1 MSIVPGLRTW
11 WLLGGVFVLTI
22 PLVNPYLRGDG
33 HGYYA
38 YVRSAVIDHDLD
50 FENEFRHGDPL
61 FREIYFDEQGS
72 LRPAMR
78 SSTGLVINQWAVG
91 PSILWLPFFLVAH
104 AAVTLLNVFGAGV
117 PADGF
122 SMPYRWFCAAGTA
135 CYGWLSLLL
144 MRGPAARIA
153 GARAAVLGALALWWA
168 SSLPVYMY
176 FLPFHVHALSAFVV
190 SLFLWYWLRASSFPL
205 TVPRWMIWG
214 LLCGLM
220 MDVYY
225 LNAIIGLVAGADLVA
240 KVAQEK
246 RLSGHVVK
254 AAAAFAIGLLVSLA
268 PLVVAKWIVHGSPFS
283 SGYSD
288 EFFWTTPR
296 LWQVGFS
303 TEHGLFLWTP
313 VTLLALVGLVR
324 ASRRDARAATL
335 VAVFVLFYYTVA
347 SYQNWH
353 GLSSFGNRFFV
364 SLTAVFM
371 LGAAAAAE
379 WARSSIRPLLPALVA
394 LLVLWNIGFMF
405 QWGANLVPSRGPVDF
420 ATLARNQVTVVPGRI
435 RDFAWRYFTDRSAL
449 TLEVEA
455 QDLLERSAYPHK
467 R

>member
-1 MSIVPGLRTW
+1 MSSASTLRTW
-11 WLLGGVFVLTI
+11 ALLGGVFVLTL

-33 HGYYA
+33 NGYYA
-38 YVRSAVIDHDLD
+38 YVRSAVIDHDLN
-50 FENEFRHGDPL
+50 FENEFRRGDPL
-61 FREIYFDEQGS
+61 FREIYFDEPGS
-72 LRPAMR
+72 LRPSMR

-91 PSILWLPFFLVAH
+91 PSMLWLPFFLVAH
-104 AAVTLLNVFGAGV
+104 AAVTVLNLFGAGV

-144 MRGPAARIA
+144 MRGPASRIA
-153 GARAAVLGALALWWA
+153 GVRAVVLAALALWWA

-190 SLFLWYWLRASSFPL
+190 SLFLWYWLRRSSFPL
-205 TVPRWMIWG
+205 TVPCWMIWG

-220 MDVYY
+220 IDVYY
-225 LNAIIGLVAGADLVA
+225 LNAIVGLVAVVELVTQA
-240 KVAQEK
+240 VHER
-246 RLSGHVVK
+246 RLSRRVVTT
-254 AAAAFAIGLLVSLA
+254 AVAFAIGLLVSLA
-268 PLVVAKWIVHGSPFS
+268 PHVVAKWIVHGSPFS

-303 TEHGLFLWTP
+303 TEHGLFVWTP
-313 VTLLALVGLVR
+313 VTLLAVVGLVR
-324 ASRRDARAATL
+324 VSRRDARAATL
-335 VAVFVLFYYTVA
+335 LVVFALFYYTIA

-353 GLSSFGNRFFV
+353 GQSSFGNRFFV

-371 LGAAAAAE
+371 LGGAAAAE
-379 WARSSIRPLLPALVA
+379 WARGSIRPLLPALVT
-394 LLVLWNIGFMF
+394 LLVAWNIGFMF

-420 ATLARNQVTVVPGRI
+420 RTVARNQVEAVPQRVGR
-435 RDFAWRYFTDRSAL
+435 FLWRYLTDRARL
-449 TLEVEA
+449 TSEVER
-455 QDLLERSAYPHK
+455 QDEVERRGYEL
-467 R
+467 RR